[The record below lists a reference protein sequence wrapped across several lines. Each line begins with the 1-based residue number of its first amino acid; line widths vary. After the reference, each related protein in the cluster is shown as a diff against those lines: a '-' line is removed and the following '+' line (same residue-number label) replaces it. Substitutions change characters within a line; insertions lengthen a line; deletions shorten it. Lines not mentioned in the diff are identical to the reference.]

1 MPHDDTRLPSEVTR
15 LALASTI
22 GRWSEGTEDRATP
35 IPNLAFFR
43 REAPTRPGICQVEPS
58 VVLVVQGAKRM
69 LVGDD
74 TFAYNSERFLIA
86 SLDIPASSEV
96 VEASPDR
103 PCLGLLLKLD
113 LRLMTELVAQSRL
126 PPPKDRS
133 VAKGMAL
140 GTVTPTLLESFK
152 RLTDLLDE
160 PEAIEVLAPLV
171 QREIHYRLLT
181 SDQAGRLRQIASVG
195 SQSHRVA
202 RAIEWLKANY
212 ASPLRIEDLA
222 ERVHMSASNLHH
234 HFRQLTAMSPLQYQ
248 KWLRLN
254 EARRL
259 MMNNGHDAANAA
271 FEVGYESPSQ
281 FSREYARLF
290 GAPPKRDVVSMRTKV
305 APTDRSFRVAP

>member
-1 MPHDDTRLPSEVTR
+1 MAYNDTRLPSELTR
-15 LALASTI
+15 VALASTI
-22 GRWSEGTEDRATP
+22 ESWTEGTEDRATP

-43 REAPTRPGICQVEPS
+43 REAPTPPGICQVEPS

-181 SDQAGRLRQIASVG
+181 SDQAGRFASDRVGRQPEPPRC
-195 SQSHRVA
+195 QSH
-202 RAIEWLKANY
+202 
-212 ASPLRIEDLA
+212 
-222 ERVHMSASNLHH
+222 
-234 HFRQLTAMSPLQYQ
+234 
-248 KWLRLN
+248 
-254 EARRL
+254 
-259 MMNNGHDAANAA
+259 
-271 FEVGYESPSQ
+271 
-281 FSREYARLF
+281 
-290 GAPPKRDVVSMRTKV
+290 
-305 APTDRSFRVAP
+305 